1 VAEPKGRG
9 GKGKGKGKKEETVT
23 PEEYMFELGFAM
35 DLINSDPSLQEW
47 ITRVRRYMDKN
58 KGRTPTPFEMQE
70 LKQGIS
76 WFERYN
82 SDQELARMQQ
92 ADPRTRDDFNRS
104 LELRRERVRAIAT
117 QYGVALNDT
126 VIDSLALA
134 ARLDQLTDTE
144 IQTRITPYLETA
156 VAAGEDLTGRAA
168 DSERELL
175 QWSQRNGLKLTG
187 QMLSRYVSAVAR
199 GDQSID
205 DAKDDLRRTYLIG
218 QYPGW
223 SDRIEQ
229 GFDPADIAEPYR
241 ERMAALLEMDEMEID
256 LNDNLLQR
264 GMQSVG
270 ADGKPRVMPMYE
282 FEQEI
287 RKDPRWEY
295 TDNAYDVYSRVGTN
309 LLRTFGF
316 R

>member
-1 VAEPKGRG
+1 MAEPR
-9 GKGKGKGKKEETVT
+9 GKGNRGKAKNKKEETVT

-58 KGRTPTPFEMQE
+58 KGRTPTPYEMQE
-70 LKQGIS
+70 LKQGID

-92 ADPRTRDDFNRS
+92 ADPRTRDDFNRNI
-104 LELRRERVRAIAT
+104 ELRRERVRAIAT
-117 QYGVALNDT
+117 QYGVTLSDP

-134 ARLDQLTDTE
+134 SRLDQLTDTE
-144 IQTRITPYLETA
+144 VQNRITPYLESA
-156 VAAGEDLTGRAA
+156 VAAGEDLIGRAA

-175 QWSQRNGLKLTG
+175 QWSRRNGLKLTG

-229 GFDPADIAEPYR
+229 GFDPADISEPYR
-241 ERMAALLEMDEMEID
+241 ERMAALLEIDESEID

-264 GMQSVG
+264 GMQSIG
-270 ADGKPRVMPMYE
+270 SDGKPRIMPMYE

-287 RKDPRWEY
+287 RKDPRWEF
-295 TDNAYDVYSRVGTN
+295 TDNAYDIYSRVGEN